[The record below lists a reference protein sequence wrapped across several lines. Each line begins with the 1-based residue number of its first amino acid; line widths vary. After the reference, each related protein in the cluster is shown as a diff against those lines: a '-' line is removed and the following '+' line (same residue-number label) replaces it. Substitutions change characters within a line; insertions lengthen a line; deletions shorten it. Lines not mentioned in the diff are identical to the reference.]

1 MIEISKIYSLIKD
14 LLHSLEKEIVEIDND
29 KNSEIHI
36 KDKIFIKKNMVQT
49 LSKIVSVILTLEKID
64 NGYLSEEISEDD
76 MYIINNFYENFYDK
90 K

>member
-1 MIEISKIYSLIKD
+1 MIEISKIYSLIRN
-14 LLHSLEKEIVEIDND
+14 LLQSLEKEIAEVDND

-49 LSKIVSVILTLEKID
+49 LSKIVSVISTLEKID
-64 NGYLSEEISEDD
+64 NGYLGEEISEDD

-90 K
+90 N

>member
-1 MIEISKIYSLIKD
+1 MIEISKIYSLIKN
-14 LLHSLEKEIVEIDND
+14 LLQSLEKEIAEIDND

-49 LSKIVSVILTLEKID
+49 LSKIVSVISTLEKID
-64 NGYLSEEISEDD
+64 DGYLSEEISDDD

-90 K
+90 N